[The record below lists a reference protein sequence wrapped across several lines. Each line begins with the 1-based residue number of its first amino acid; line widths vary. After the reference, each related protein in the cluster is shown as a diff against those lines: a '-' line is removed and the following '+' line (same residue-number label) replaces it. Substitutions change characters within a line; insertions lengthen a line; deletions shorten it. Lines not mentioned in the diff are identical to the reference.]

1 MKTET
6 KTRHKAILMLATL
19 LLMLT
24 SAQTTQAQAQVYLSL
39 DPNYGEEAGV
49 SIPVGYDYIS
59 GKYEYT
65 LSATTFT
72 REGHTLL
79 GWSTVNTAPAIY
91 GPNEAISWTSG
102 NLTLYA
108 IWDDTPLDWSAVP
121 DASYS
126 LSPTAYTLTDA
137 GNNNITCTLTSLVM
151 GKVWNTDHY
160 EQPNRIVFHFNDG
173 SLSDGNGHSINFTV
187 DDDWHFS
194 SDDPY
199 QVNSSVDDWF
209 VMPVY
214 INPSDYVAAV
224 PGTYTGTLTYDSR
237 WIGGWGNVYG
247 TGASGSIALT
257 LVVPDVAIGDGDDI
271 TALSALDGETRTVAL
286 NRSFPAGKK
295 QTVCLPFA
303 PTALLSHGKVWAFT
317 GIEGGKAVMTEITDA
332 ALLQANTPYI
342 FEANGSNP
350 DVTSILFP
358 STTISIGSD
367 PQTVDA
373 GAGFTFH
380 GTYTQKTWE
389 ADEAVAVNIYGF
401 MMQDNDG
408 QQAGQFVKAR
418 RKTILRPFSC
428 YLEYTGTGDLT
439 GTQNAAARRT
449 TRAEDETLPDVI
461 DIVWVSAPG
470 STTSIHATGA
480 VTTQRD
486 GWYSLDGRRLSGK
499 PSVKGVYI
507 NNGRKVVIK

>member
-1 MKTET
+1 MRT
-6 KTRHKAILMLATL
+6 KTKKTFLMRAAMMLVLMVITAATAW
-19 LLMLT
+19 
-24 SAQTTQAQAQVYLSL
+24 AQGKVYLSL
-39 DPNYGEEAGV
+39 NPNYEGAEAGV
-49 SIPVGYDYIS
+49 SIPVDYDYFS

-65 LSATTFT
+65 LSATQFT
-72 REGHTLL
+72 RAGHTLQ

-108 IWDDTPLDWSAVP
+108 IWDDTPLDWPAVP

-126 LSPTAYTLTDA
+126 LLPTAYTLTDA
-137 GNNNITCTLTSLVM
+137 GNNNIICMLTSLVM

-199 QVNSSVDDWF
+199 QVNSSVEDVF

-237 WIGGWGNVYG
+237 WIGGWGVVYG

-257 LVVPDVAIGDGDDI
+257 LVVPTAIAFGDDASVI
-271 TALSALDGETRTVAL
+271 SELDGMTRSVVLERT
-286 NRSFPAGKK
+286 FPAGKK

-303 PTALLSHGKVWAFT
+303 PTALLSCGKVWAFT

-332 ALLQANTPYI
+332 DLLTANTPYI
-342 FEANGSNP
+342 FEATSE
-350 DVTSILFP
+350 VTGIVFENAA
-358 STTISIGSD
+358 ISIGSD
-367 PQTVDA
+367 PKTVD
-373 GAGFTFH
+373 GEAGFTFH
-380 GTYTQKTWE
+380 GTYEQKTWE
-389 ADEAVAVNIYGF
+389 ADEAVTANIYGF

-408 QQAGQFVKAR
+408 QQVGQFVKAR

-428 YLEYTGTGDLT
+428 YLEYTGSGDLT

-449 TRAEDETLPDVI
+449 TRAEGETLPDVI
-461 DIVWVSAPG
+461 DIVWKSAEDATTGIEPVVTSRG
-470 STTSIHATGA
+470 S
-480 VTTQRD
+480 
-486 GWYSLDGRRLSGK
+486 GWYDLQGRQLADKPGK
-499 PSVKGVYI
+499 KGVYV
-507 NNGRKVVIK
+507 NNGRKFVIK